1 MHAVAA
7 GAVTTMARAEALH
20 VESMTRHCFGC
31 CAPDYA

>member
-1 MHAVAA
+1 MLAAAAVT
-7 GAVTTMARAEALH
+7 TTMARAEALH